1 MPLCFNSTSDDS
13 SQYRSIEE
21 VEDFSQKSDPLD
33 RLQNFFKLHEYD
45 GMTDDKIESI
55 IQEEKKDILDAM
67 RKAEKKP
74 KPPVEHLFTDV
85 YEEMPP
91 SLQSQWNE
99 LQAHMEKYPEE
110 YKL

>member
-1 MPLCFNSTSDDS
+1 MCCLHCGLLQALEWLGIDWDDGPYFQTERFDLYAEYIAKLIQS
-13 SQYRSIEE
+13 GHAYYCTCSQE
-21 VEDFSQKSDPLD
+21 
-33 RLQNFFKLHEYD
+33 
-45 GMTDDKIESI
+45 KI
-55 IQEEKKDILDAM
+55 DAM